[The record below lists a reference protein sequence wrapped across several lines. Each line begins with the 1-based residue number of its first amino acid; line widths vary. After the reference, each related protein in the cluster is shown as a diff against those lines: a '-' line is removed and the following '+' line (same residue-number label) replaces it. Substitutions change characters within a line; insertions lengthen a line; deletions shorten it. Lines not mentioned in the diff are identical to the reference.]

1 MPQLRFW
8 GEWLSERDHFKM
20 KKLKRAICL
29 ILALTIFAL
38 PLAGCNTEQD
48 VFEITVDGGTGE
60 KTYSVPYEL
69 YQTIFVY
76 LKGIVTNI
84 VEDSEGN
91 KTLATTE
98 EKNKAIKEVAE
109 NTIIE
114 FYGLVALAADY
125 GISITEEDRQAFQA
139 EYREKLQAY
148 VNDIDDAEFDFNGTK
163 EEYAEVIYRN
173 AMRIAGTTPEYYEFS
188 HYRALLTQR
197 LKAVIGGDLSDYLNQ
212 SYCHYKQVIVLYSK
226 GDAAAEENARLAIT
240 EAREKLLSGADI
252 DDVIAEYG
260 DKDYQ
265 SEIYFDAYGNIVG
278 SSAGDAVNAIVIN
291 AIKALDE
298 NEISDIMSGDESDR
312 LAYFAIYQRLG
323 FDSDFICSDNIIA
336 EDIYAYSYVGS
347 SYYTPHYSRYQLLL
361 ESYTQNTALMPYDV
375 KAYNRININN
385 ID

>member
-1 MPQLRFW
+1 
-8 GEWLSERDHFKM
+8 M

-29 ILALTIFAL
+29 ILALAIFAL

-91 KTLATTE
+91 KSLATTE

-291 AIKALDE
+291 AIKSLDE

-347 SYYTPHYSRYQLLL
+347 SYYTPHYSHYQLLL
-361 ESYTQNTALMPYDV
+361 ESYTQNTALVPYDV